1 MLLEEEFSDFF
12 HVMNSRILM
21 PTVLTSIF
29 IVYSYRL
36 RIIIQGLSVALQSL
50 TQVSQNIS
58 RLLYLGR
65 KE

>member
-12 HVMNSRILM
+12 HVINGRM

-29 IVYSYRL
+29 IVYNYRL

-50 TQVSQNIS
+50 TQVRQNIS